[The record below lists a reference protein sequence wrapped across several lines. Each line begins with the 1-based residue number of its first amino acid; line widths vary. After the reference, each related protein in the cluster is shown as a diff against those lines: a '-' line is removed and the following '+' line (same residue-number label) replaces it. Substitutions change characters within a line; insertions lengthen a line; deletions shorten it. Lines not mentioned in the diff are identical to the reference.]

1 MDSFYL
7 LKTNDLKVTPI
18 RTAILL
24 ILGSEKG
31 PIGVSEIIK
40 KVEAS
45 GVSSDPATVF
55 RTMNSFVE
63 KKIVRPIQLFEGK
76 VRYEM
81 AGLADHHHFICKNC
95 GVIQDI
101 SDCNISSLEKEIEK
115 EKKVQIHNHSLE
127 FFGLCKKCVGL
138 SQK

>member
-1 MDSFYL
+1 MDSLYL

-115 EKKVQIHNHSLE
+115 EKKVEIHNHSLE
-127 FFGLCKKCVGL
+127 FFGLCKKCVAL

>member
-1 MDSFYL
+1 MDSLYL

-115 EKKVQIHNHSLE
+115 EKKVEIHNHSLE
-127 FFGLCKKCVGL
+127 FFGLCRKCVGL

>member
-115 EKKVQIHNHSLE
+115 EKKVEIHNHSLE

>member
-95 GVIQDI
+95 GIIQDI

>member
-1 MDSFYL
+1 MDSLYL

-81 AGLADHHHFICKNC
+81 AGLAEHHHFICKNC

-115 EKKVQIHNHSLE
+115 EKKVEIHNHSLE
-127 FFGLCKKCVGL
+127 FFGLCKKCVAL

>member
-115 EKKVQIHNHSLE
+115 EKKVEIHNHSLE
-127 FFGLCKKCVGL
+127 FFGLCRKCVGL

>member
-1 MDSFYL
+1 MDSTYL
-7 LKTNDLKVTPI
+7 LKINDLKVTPV

-24 ILGSEKG
+24 VLAGEKG
-31 PIGVSEIIK
+31 PIDVSEIIK
-40 KVEAS
+40 KLEAS

-63 KKIVRPIQLFEGK
+63 KKIIRPIQLFEGK

-81 AGLADHHHFICKNC
+81 AGLEDHHHFICKNC
-95 GVIQDI
+95 GAIQDI

-115 EKKVQIHNHSLE
+115 EKKVKVHNHSLE
-127 FFGLCKKCVGL
+127 FFGFCTKCIKVT
-138 SQK
+138 QK

>member
-45 GVSSDPATVF
+45 GVSSDTATVF

-115 EKKVQIHNHSLE
+115 EKKVEIHNHSLE
-127 FFGLCKKCVGL
+127 FFGLCRKCVGL

>member
-1 MDSFYL
+1 MDSLYL

>member
-1 MDSFYL
+1 MDSLYL

-81 AGLADHHHFICKNC
+81 AGLADHHHFIKLWSNPRY
-95 GVIQDI
+95 
-101 SDCNISSLEKEIEK
+101 LR
-115 EKKVQIHNHSLE
+115 L
-127 FFGLCKKCVGL
+127 
-138 SQK
+138 